1 MKSICHLRTARHWS
15 VEKRR
20 EYLGYWIKVRQGY
33 AHEPELLTWFEQ
45 AGRPYSDGAS
55 FNNFLKNFL
64 ADATAGLTDAERTEL
79 TPLLT
84 SIASG
89 ASGRRAVS
97 EFPAPQPRTPV
108 KEWTVADLAGDLEA
122 AGRGRDFVRGRQAFA
137 DAQCLAC
144 HRFGLDGAGVGP
156 DLTAVSARFTRRDV
170 LESIL
175 EPSKV
180 LSEQYENTTVSLKS
194 GEEHTG
200 RLVSEAADQVVL
212 VPDPLKPDNRVT
224 LKKSDI
230 AARSASRISPMPEG
244 LVNGLSRDEILDLL
258 AFIESSGRRQHAA
271 FSQ

>member
-1 MKSICHLRTARHWS
+1 M
-15 VEKRR
+15 
-20 EYLGYWIKVRQGY
+20 
-33 AHEPELLTWFEQ
+33 
-45 AGRPYSDGAS
+45 
-55 FNNFLKNFL
+55 
-64 ADATAGLTDAERTEL
+64 
-79 TPLLT
+79 
-84 SIASG
+84 
-89 ASGRRAVS
+89 
-97 EFPAPQPRTPV
+97 
-108 KEWTVADLAGDLEA
+108 
-122 AGRGRDFVRGRQAFA
+122 
-137 DAQCLAC
+137 
-144 HRFGLDGAGVGP
+144 GP

-200 RLVSEAADQVVL
+200 RLVSETADQVVL
-212 VPDPLKPDNRVT
+212 VPDPLQPDNRVT

-258 AFIESSGRRQHAA
+258 AFIESSGRRQRAA